1 MIKPYELIYVIKESE
16 IEHVELKNKRI
27 MKTIKYLVM
36 GVLLAGFS
44 ATANAQEE
52 ELNAALQGIKS
63 KAPDAAKLA
72 TVAYK
77 KNKKNPEALLKIA
90 RTYFE
95 QKDTAGARLFANYAN
110 EAGKPKYQFAPAY
123 LLLGD
128 IESAY
133 GTDGGKAAG
142 YYNQAINFD
151 PKNPEGY
158 KKWAMVYRKISP
170 KQAAAKLQEMKVQ
183 CPNEDIDAF
192 TAHIY
197 MLAGDEKQAYENYM
211 KADINK
217 LDKGQL
223 NEFARCSYFTG
234 HFEDALRA
242 SEAGI
247 KLVPRNPTFNRLAMF
262 SNYELKNYDAA
273 KNYINK
279 YFNETDSATF
289 SEYDHFY
296 TALIYQALE
305 DKINMYEQY
314 EKALQLVNDSSMIK
328 RWAIQKAVSDSYL
341 KDQEFEKA
349 IRYYNDMLD
358 SKPDVNFDD
367 HEGLANIY
375 SKYGDADPAKK
386 AEYVNKAVEIFRNAG
401 VKFPIQQVYATYMAA
416 STINK
421 IDDNMKNSLAKP
433 DYMKVIELLGTKA
446 DRTKGED
453 TMLKTAYHY
462 MMFNSY
468 INKNVAG
475 AKDYADKILAIDPE
489 YKPALEIKNLK

>member
-1 MIKPYELIYVIKESE
+1 
-16 IEHVELKNKRI
+16 
-27 MKTIKYLVM
+27 MKAIKYLLM

-52 ELNAALQGIKS
+52 ELQAALSAIKS
-63 KAPDAAKLA
+63 KAGNVADAAK
-72 TVAYK
+72 TAYK
-77 KNKKNPEALLKIA
+77 KNKKNPEALMKIA
-90 RTYFE
+90 RAFYE
-95 QKDTAGARLFANYAN
+95 QKDTAGAIQFANYAN
-110 EAGKPKYQFAPAY
+110 EAGKPKYQYAPAY

-128 IESAY
+128 IESAF

-170 KQAAAKLQEMKVQ
+170 RQAAQKLQEMKVQ

-234 HFEDALRA
+234 HFADALRA

-273 KNYINK
+273 KSYINK

-305 DKINMYEQY
+305 DNTNMYEQFD
-314 EKALQLVNDSSMIK
+314 KALELVNDSSMIK
-328 RWAIQKAVSDSYL
+328 RWDILKTVSDSHV
-341 KDQEFEKA
+341 KDKNFDKA
-349 IRYYNDMLD
+349 IKYYNDLLAC
-358 SKPDVNFDD
+358 KKEVNFDD
-367 HEGLANIY
+367 EEGLAGIY
-375 SKYGDADPAKK
+375 SKYADETADAAKK
-386 AEYVNKAVEIFRNAG
+386 KELLKKADAIYSELIT
-401 VKFPIQQVYATYMAA
+401 KYPIQEAYATYMRA
-416 STINK
+416 SINNK
-421 IDDNMKNSLAKP
+421 MDDNMKNSLAKP
-433 DYMKVIELLGTKA
+433 FYEKVASLLSAKGA
-446 DRTKGED
+446 DRSNGENI
-453 TMLKTAYHY
+453 MLKTAYHY
-462 MMFNSY
+462 LMFNSY

-475 AKDYADKILAIDPE
+475 SKDFADKILAIDPE

>member
-1 MIKPYELIYVIKESE
+1 
-16 IEHVELKNKRI
+16 

-36 GVLLAGFS
+36 SVLMLGIS

-77 KNKKNPEALLKIA
+77 KNKKSAENLMKIA
-90 RTYFE
+90 RAYFE
-95 QKDTAGARLFANYAN
+95 QKDTAGAAQFARYAN
-110 EAGKPKYQFAPAY
+110 EAGKPKYQYAPAY

-142 YYNQAINFD
+142 FYNQAINFD

-170 KQAAAKLQEMKVQ
+170 SQAAKKLEEMKAQ

-192 TAHIY
+192 KAHIY
-197 MLAGDEKQAYENYM
+197 MLAGDEKQAWENYK

-234 HFEDALRA
+234 HFDDALAA

-262 SNYELKNYDAA
+262 SNYELKNYPAA
-273 KNYINK
+273 KSYINK

-305 DKINMYEQY
+305 DNENAYKQFD
-314 EKALQLVNDSSMIK
+314 KALELVSDSSMIK
-328 RWAIQKAVSDSYL
+328 RHAILRTVSDSYL
-341 KDQEFEKA
+341 KEKNFENA
-349 IRYYNDMLD
+349 IKYYEQFIAA
-358 SKPDVNFDD
+358 KPDLNFDD
-367 HEGLANIY
+367 HEGLATIY
-375 SKYGDADPAKK
+375 SKYGDADETKK
-386 AEYVNKAVEIFRNAG
+386 VEMMNKAIALYRTLAE
-401 VKFPIQQVYATYMAA
+401 KYPIQEVY
-416 STINK
+416 STFMRAGLNNK
-421 IDDNMKNSLAKP
+421 LDDNMKNSLAKP
-433 DYMKVIELLGTKA
+433 DYEKVVQLLAGKA
-446 DRTKGED
+446 DRTKGEN

-462 MMFNSY
+462 LMFNSY
-468 INKNVAG
+468 INKNVGG
-475 AKDYADKILAIDPE
+475 AKELADKILEIDPE